1 MEVNFDV
8 HTTNYFPTDQT
19 MYIFTRANV
28 MIIYGDGY
36 IKVEGRW
43 LYNKMN
49 FEYWSIRQML

>member
-36 IKVEGRW
+36 IKVEGR
-43 LYNKMN
+43 
-49 FEYWSIRQML
+49 